1 MFPDLLC
8 PLRIALAILGLL
20 WLHITFR
27 IICFS
32 SVKNA
37 MNSLKGIT
45 LNIYTALGSM
55 AVLLIVI
62 LPV

>member
-1 MFPDLLC
+1 MTCFF

-20 WLHITFR
+20 WLHVTFI
-27 IICFS
+27 IICSS

-37 MNSLKGIT
+37 MNNLTGIT
-45 LNIYTALGSM
+45 LNMYVALVIM
-55 AVLLIVI
+55 AILLIVI